1 MSPPIRCATTN
12 SGFNSK
18 VTVHMPSRPWNTTS
32 STSTSGSRRRL
43 RGIAPV
49 RPGAGRDREDQQ
61 TEPGREIAVQHLLE
75 RLARLE
81 RPFGIRAVRVLRILE
96 RLADRQ
102 VPVTAGPVR
111 AAETGVTQAHPGA
124 QHDDAQR
131 EQRAGKTQT
140 MEQSG
145 SHEACLFSR
154 CVKVAAIV

>member
-1 MSPPIRCATTN
+1 MCHHEQRLQQQSDGPHAEQTLEHDQQHQHERQP
-12 SGFNSK
+12 
-18 VTVHMPSRPWNTTS
+18 
-32 STSTSGSRRRL
+32 RRL

-102 VPVTAGPVR
+102 VTVTAGPVR